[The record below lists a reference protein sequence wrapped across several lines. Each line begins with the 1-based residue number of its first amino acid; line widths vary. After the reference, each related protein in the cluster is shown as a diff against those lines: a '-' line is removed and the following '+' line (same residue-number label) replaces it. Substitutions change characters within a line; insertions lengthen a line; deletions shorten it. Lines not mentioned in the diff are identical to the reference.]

1 MHDTQ
6 YCQTC
11 KWSEGNPLT
20 CGGGAFV
27 ARKGG
32 TDCHDYVENSE
43 AVKRL
48 RLEQDKQD
56 VAQRLISAYES
67 EEGLFFSLGGK
78 EYTLL
83 PHLDG
88 LVLVNITGD
97 MLKEEARYPTLD
109 KAVEA
114 IVAMVF

>member
-1 MHDTQ
+1 MQNTQ

-11 KWSEGNPLT
+11 RWGEGKPLT

-48 RLEQDKQD
+48 RLEKDKQD
-56 VAQRLISAYES
+56 VAKRLIAAYES
-67 EEGLFFSLGGK
+67 EEGLFFSIN
-78 EYTLL
+78 EEDYTFL
-83 PHLDG
+83 PHLDSI
-88 LVLVNITGD
+88 VLVNITGD
-97 MLKEEARYPTLD
+97 MLKEESRYPTLD

-114 IVAMVF
+114 ILTMVF